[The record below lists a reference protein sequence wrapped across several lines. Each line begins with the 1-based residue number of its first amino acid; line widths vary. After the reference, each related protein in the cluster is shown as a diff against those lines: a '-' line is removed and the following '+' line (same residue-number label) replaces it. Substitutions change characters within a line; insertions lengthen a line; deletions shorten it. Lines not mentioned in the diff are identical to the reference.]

1 LKPRRKSLLAGD
13 LNAKHLFWSSTVSNP
28 LGKKL
33 LDLFDVNDF
42 EISAPQSPT
51 HYSTM
56 GNGDVFDIVVH
67 QNVWLSDVIL
77 TSWTPITFQSFS
89 TYRIMLQQLI
99 FWTQLKKFTDW
110 ERFQNLASDLI
121 SPRLQITSRVEGD
134 KVACDFT
141 AYIALAYRL
150 STSII
155 TL

>member
-1 LKPRRKSLLAGD
+1 LHAAVYKSPGTAWRDADIIELLKPRRKSLLAGD
-13 LNAKHLFWSSTVSNP
+13 LIAKHPFWSSTVSNP

-33 LDLFDVNDF
+33 LDLSDVNDF
-42 EISAPQSPT
+42 EISVPQSPT

-77 TSWTPITFQSFS
+77 TSWTPITYQSPS
-89 TYRIMLQQLI
+89 AYRIMLQQLI

-121 SPRLQITSRVEGD
+121 SPRL
-134 KVACDFT
+134 
-141 AYIALAYRL
+141 
-150 STSII
+150 
-155 TL
+155 